1 LVLNAY
7 IIILG
12 KDTLILNMQFF
23 FNMRKYLVNSWPT
36 NFTCTNKSVST
47 VSSFTCTGKATIS
60 VYTSSI
66 LITGSRQTFIDIYKM
81 L

>member
-1 LVLNAY
+1 MSWDNNY
-7 IIILG
+7 
-12 KDTLILNMQFF
+12 LINNLTN
-23 FNMRKYLVNSWPT
+23 
-36 NFTCTNKSVST
+36 NFTSTSKSITT
-47 VSSFTCTGKATIS
+47 VSSITCTDKATIS